1 MSNYACN
8 MLRQESHKS
17 SGNNL
22 ESAMFLDEKYFDM
35 SLGFALSHPA
45 EYATLGAPTNS
56 RVF

>member
-35 SLGFALSHPA
+35 FFS
-45 EYATLGAPTNS
+45 PTNS